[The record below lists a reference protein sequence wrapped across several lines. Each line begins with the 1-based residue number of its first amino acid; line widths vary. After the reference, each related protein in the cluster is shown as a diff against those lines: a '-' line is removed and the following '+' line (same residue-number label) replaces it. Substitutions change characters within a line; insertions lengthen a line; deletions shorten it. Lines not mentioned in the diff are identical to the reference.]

1 MGVRR
6 TRAAARQVPHSDE
19 CDGFTTTPRAVNGGT
34 SSRPPDP
41 VQHRAPHAR
50 AAAAR
55 RRTSGQTGRHRRA
68 EGETSGKPARS
79 PAGKAHAIRARARER
94 ERERIAALH
103 ARSARH
109 ARSMAGSGR
118 ACAVRLQLLLLAP
131 CSYTARIKRLPDFI
145 RGVFVRPSMDIF
157 RMGTFKILVDVY
169 CD

>member
-1 MGVRR
+1 MWWLYDNPARR
-6 TRAAARQVPHSDE
+6 ERWNVVPS
-19 CDGFTTTPRAVNGGT
+19 PRSGST
-34 SSRPPDP
+34 Y
-41 VQHRAPHAR
+41 RAPHAR

-55 RRTSGQTGRHRRA
+55 RLTSGQTGRHRRA

-94 ERERIAALH
+94 ETERIAALH

-169 CD
+169 CNWRNYYGHLAING